1 MTITVY
7 YWGPAGGM
15 NMYGRAIG
23 IYATLKAAGVAYVEA
38 GPNARPELSSFAPPA
53 VDLGDGVVVGQ
64 APACLTALGEK
75 FNLGGATFAEKARV
89 QQAMLD
95 FNDIFGEHAKFV
107 DDKERK
113 DKWFSYLDK
122 KIAAGGTGWAA
133 GTASPT
139 IADFHGVFAFEWV
152 VKKQID
158 FSEYKS
164 LTAWWD
170 KIKAF
175 PAVNELYASCVDGR
189 TMIP

>member
-1 MTITVY
+1 
-7 YWGPAGGM
+7 
-15 NMYGRAIG
+15 
-23 IYATLKAAGVAYVEA
+23 
-38 GPNARPELSSFAPPA
+38 
-53 VDLGDGVVVGQ
+53 
-64 APACLTALGEK
+64 
-75 FNLGGATFAEKARV
+75 
-89 QQAMLD
+89 MLD

-164 LTAWWD
+164 LTA
-170 KIKAF
+170 
-175 PAVNELYASCVDGR
+175 
-189 TMIP
+189 

>member
-23 IYATLKAAGVAYVEA
+23 IYATLKAAGVSYVEA

-89 QQAMLD
+89 QQDRALSLEYAAPHR
-95 FNDIFGEHAKFV
+95 ICISQLPTH
-107 DDKERK
+107 
-113 DKWFSYLDK
+113 
-122 KIAAGGTGWAA
+122 AAGNAR
-133 GTASPT
+133 
-139 IADFHGVFAFEWV
+139 
-152 VKKQID
+152 
-158 FSEYKS
+158 
-164 LTAWWD
+164 L
-170 KIKAF
+170 
-175 PAVNELYASCVDGR
+175 
-189 TMIP
+189 

>member
-1 MTITVY
+1 M
-7 YWGPAGGM
+7 
-15 NMYGRAIG
+15 
-23 IYATLKAAGVAYVEA
+23 
-38 GPNARPELSSFAPPA
+38 
-53 VDLGDGVVVGQ
+53 
-64 APACLTALGEK
+64 
-75 FNLGGATFAEKARV
+75 
-89 QQAMLD
+89 
-95 FNDIFGEHAKFV
+95 

>member
-1 MTITVY
+1 
-7 YWGPAGGM
+7 
-15 NMYGRAIG
+15 
-23 IYATLKAAGVAYVEA
+23 
-38 GPNARPELSSFAPPA
+38 
-53 VDLGDGVVVGQ
+53 
-64 APACLTALGEK
+64 
-75 FNLGGATFAEKARV
+75 
-89 QQAMLD
+89 MLD

-189 TMIP
+189 TMIPISHASAR